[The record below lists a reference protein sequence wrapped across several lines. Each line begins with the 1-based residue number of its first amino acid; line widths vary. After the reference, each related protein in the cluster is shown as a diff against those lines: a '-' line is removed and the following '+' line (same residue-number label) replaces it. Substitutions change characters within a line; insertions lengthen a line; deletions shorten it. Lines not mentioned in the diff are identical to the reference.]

1 MEKLIPKIIAWAED
15 RNIVRGSD
23 LEKETLK
30 LVYKC
35 GKLANFMDNKEACN
49 DAIGQ
54 CMLQMIIICRMQ
66 HITLDECLKFTK
78 SIKDVRVADPTIS
91 SILFFKTIGE
101 LAEKISTKKD
111 IKTEIGYLLIYM
123 TALTKSLDLSIK
135 ECTENAF
142 QQIKDIKG
150 VMFDG
155 ELIDETHEK
164 YSIALSIVKSNVE
177 LKN

>member
-1 MEKLIPKIIAWAED
+1 M
-15 RNIVRGSD
+15 
-23 LEKETLK
+23 
-30 LVYKC
+30 
-35 GKLANFMDNKEACN
+35 
-49 DAIGQ
+49 
-54 CMLQMIIICRMQ
+54 
-66 HITLDECLKFTK
+66 
-78 SIKDVRVADPTIS
+78 
-91 SILFFKTIGE
+91 FFKTIGE

-164 YSIALSIVKSNVE
+164 YSIALSIVKSKVDI
-177 LKN
+177 